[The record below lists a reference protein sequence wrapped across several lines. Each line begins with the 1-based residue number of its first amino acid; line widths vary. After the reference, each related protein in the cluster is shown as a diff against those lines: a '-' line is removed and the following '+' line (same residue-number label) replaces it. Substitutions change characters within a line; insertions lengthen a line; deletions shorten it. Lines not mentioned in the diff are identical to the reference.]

1 MKRLAVR
8 YNKSFSLLTTALVTG
23 SLVLSAC
30 QGGGFNTNTAEALRP
45 PTSSNPKVANDLQKL
60 QNPQSSQY
68 SQLETP
74 VERDSFMND
83 LTEQNPTY
91 SDEEIAQDAEDQ
103 YQKQLENQREE
114 KKKHEH
120 QKQSGQSSDQQEPD
134 EQPEPAKPGKN
145 GHGTGYQPEKPSQP
159 VTPAKPQP
167 ETPQKPEAPVTPT
180 TPKEGGAPKPQQ
192 PAPETKKPE
201 TQKPN
206 EKKPETAQPSAPAE
220 QAPAAGDF
228 CRRLKVVTGTGEMD
242 LKELYNDDSKLAKS
256 MPTAELENLRS
267 EEKKNRFVCVLLPIA
282 IRMEEAVYKQRREV
296 LRLQKKQADNIQ
308 LTAGDQAW
316 LNKIK
321 EDYYVDAKGSY
332 ADILARVDIVPLP
345 LLLTMAALESGWGSS
360 TVARKLKNLF
370 GMHGNPKTQPC
381 EYGYDHACMRKFDTI
396 SDNVAAYIE
405 LLNRGPYQKF
415 RDVRA
420 KMRAER
426 KALNS
431 DALLEALAVTYNEN
445 PSKYIKDVRRIM
457 SGDNNFGQFVFKE
470 DQVEIDKK

>member
-1 MKRLAVR
+1 MKRLAAR
-8 YNKSFSLLTTALVTG
+8 NNKSLSLLTTALVTG

-30 QGGGFNTNTAEALRP
+30 QGGGFNTNGAEILRP
-45 PTSSNPKVANDLQKL
+45 PTSANPKVANDLQKL

-103 YQKQLENQREE
+103 YQKQLEKQREE

-120 QKQSGQSSDQQEPD
+120 QKQSGQPSEQQEPD
-134 EQPEPAKPGKN
+134 EQPEPAKSGKN

-159 VTPAKPQP
+159 VTPAKPKP
-167 ETPQKPEAPVTPT
+167 KTPQKPEAPVTPT
-180 TPKEGGAPKPQQ
+180 TPKEGGAPAAPAKKPQQ
-192 PAPETKKPE
+192 PA
-201 TQKPN
+201 
-206 EKKPETAQPSAPAE
+206 QPPAPAE

-228 CRRLKVVTGTGEMD
+228 CRRLKVVTGKGEMD
-242 LKELYNDDSKLAKS
+242 LKELYNDDSALAKS

-296 LRLQKKQADNIQ
+296 LRLQKKQADNVQ
-308 LTAGDQAW
+308 LTAEDQAW
-316 LNKIK
+316 LKKIK
-321 EDYYVDAKGSY
+321 EDYYVDEKGSY

-345 LLLTMAALESGWGSS
+345 LLLTMAALESGWGRS

-415 RDVRA
+415 RDARA

-431 DALLEALAVTYNEN
+431 DVLLEALASSYNEN
-445 PSKYIKDVRRIM
+445 PAKYIKDVRRIM
-457 SGDNNFGQFVFKE
+457 STDNNFGQFVFKE